1 MDRISQ
7 ALKRIEAGTGLP
19 DALCDVAMAE
29 PVEPAPSFSTA
40 GPLDADALLAA
51 TLQRVEMAEAMT
63 AEAMADGV
71 TVSEIGA
78 QSTLV
83 GEEARE
89 AFRPLA
95 ENILPELPTDR
106 GTALLFTSP
115 SDREG
120 KTTTVLSLADALLEQ
135 IRDKV
140 LLVDANLRNPELAAR
155 LGVETVCGLAHV
167 LTGVANWQQVV
178 RHTSLPRLDLLP
190 GTGYSPFGA
199 RLPWRLDL
207 KPLLEQLCQE
217 YRAVL
222 IDGPSLAYRE
232 VAPMAAQCSGAYLI
246 VRLDHSTRRQVDQS
260 IRVIEVCGGRL
271 LGGVVLEG

>member
-1 MDRISQ
+1 M
-7 ALKRIEAGTGLP
+7 KRIEAGTGSP
-19 DALCDVAMAE
+19 DASGDVVMAE
-29 PVEPAPSFSTA
+29 PVESEPSFSA
-40 GPLDADALLAA
+40 QRPLDSDALLAA

-63 AEAMADGV
+63 ADAMADEAI
-71 TVSEIGA
+71 TPAVSA
-78 QSTLV
+78 PSTLI

-120 KTTTVLSLADALLEQ
+120 KTTTVVSLADALLEQ
-135 IRDKV
+135 ICEKV
-140 LLVDANLRNPELAAR
+140 LLVDANLRNPELAVR

-178 RHTSLPRLDLLP
+178 RRTSLPRLDLLP
-190 GTGYSPFGA
+190 GTSYSPFGA

-222 IDGPSLAYRE
+222 IDGPSLAHRE
-232 VAPMAAQCSGAYLI
+232 VGPMAGQCSGAYLI
-246 VRLDHSTRRQVDQS
+246 VRLGHSTRRQVDQS
-260 IRVIEVCGGRL
+260 IRAIEVCGGRL